1 MYFSKFFGS
10 RILGL
15 CFLFLFLF
23 ALMFSIQKI
32 LALREISFLF
42 IFFLLSYVVPI
53 IYGFLF
59 HPIIQPKYIIFV
71 IIPIIVII
79 SDFI

>member
-23 ALMFSIQKI
+23 ALKFSIQKI

-42 IFFLLSYVVPI
+42 IFFLQEKLITDRVLLKI
-53 IYGFLF
+53 IKLM
-59 HPIIQPKYIIFV
+59 KMDV
-71 IIPIIVII
+71 RKLKK
-79 SDFI
+79 